1 MAALAGCSAGQRR
14 RGKAVLVAV
23 QGGGALLPAAG
34 AAISLREVAEAPAT
48 LQRLSEDALGKK
60 GSRKE
65 EGDDRSGPHVSMV
78 VGGVFQAIRKY
89 DGLQVG
95 PRTSNT

>member
-1 MAALAGCSAGQRR
+1 M
-14 RGKAVLVAV
+14 LVAV

-60 GSRKE
+60 GSMKE
-65 EGDDRSGPHVSMV
+65 EGDDRSVPHISHV
-78 VGGVFQAIRKY
+78 VAGAFEAIKKY
-89 DGLQVG
+89 IGLQVG
-95 PRTSNT
+95 LRV